1 MSTTTT
7 TPRFFLHTMKNPIT
21 IHQSNYVEREVMF
34 QYVQSLIG
42 VHCRAVK
49 VNVDKTTNVTLY
61 NAFLDCR
68 TSKTYTQVL
77 NDVPDHSE
85 DFYNTLCNNLWDY
98 LESAEQ
104 HATATIYMVD
114 PDYHIVYEVEIT
126 LQGDKYTVITFH
138 PDA

>member
-1 MSTTTT
+1 MPTTTAT
-7 TPRFFLHTMKNPIT
+7 QRFFLHRVKNPIA
-21 IHQSNYVEREVMF
+21 IDQSNYVEREVMF

-49 VNVDKTTNVTLY
+49 VNVDKTINVSLY
-61 NAFLDCR
+61 NAFLDCPS
-68 TSKTYTQVL
+68 SKTYTQVL
-77 NDVPDHSE
+77 NETPDKG
-85 DFYNTLCNNLWDY
+85 DFYNTLYGKLWDH

-114 PDYHIVYEVEIT
+114 PEYHIVYEVEIT
-126 LQGDKYTVITFH
+126 VQGDKYTVTTFH

>member
-1 MSTTTT
+1 MSSDTTQ
-7 TPRFFLHTMKNPIT
+7 RFFLHHVKNPIA
-21 IHQSNYVEREVMF
+21 IDQSNYVEREVMF

-49 VNVDKTTNVTLY
+49 VNVDKTTNVSLY
-61 NAFLDCR
+61 NAFLDCP

-77 NDVPDHSE
+77 NETPDQG
-85 DFYNTLCNNLWDY
+85 DFYNTLCNNLWAQ
-98 LESAEQ
+98 LESDEQ

-126 LQGDKYTVITFH
+126 LQGDKYTITTFH